1 MPEDYTDV
9 FDVIR
14 KKALPVAIKY
24 SEIPELGVVINNIPL
39 IGCIVHGYLNAVT
52 TIYTRH
58 TIKKLCVFLSLL
70 VDEIEKE
77 ESDKINKEFF
87 SSMEFHDLFFLVN
100 AKVQRGIRNNKLIY
114 LARLLKE
121 VSLKEGTLDP
131 DKAEEFIENVD
142 SLSKDEMNI
151 LYLLQEFFNDKSLKY
166 NFGDETIYSFLNNEP
181 SIPDFLKR
189 RYTQS
194 QVLTYLNRLTRFG
207 FLLEIT
213 GVFLASTDPNQ
224 KYFRATEYF
233 KDFLNYI
240 HSIEI

>member
-1 MPEDYTDV
+1 MPEDYSDV
-9 FDVIR
+9 LDMLR
-14 KKALPVAIKY
+14 KKTLPLAIKY
-24 SEIPELGVVINNIPL
+24 SEVPELGVVINTIPL
-39 IGCIVHGYLNAVT
+39 IGPIVNGYLNAVT
-52 TIYTRH
+52 TIYTRY
-58 TIKKLCVFLSLL
+58 TLEKLYVFLSLL
-70 VDEIEKE
+70 KDEIEKE
-77 ESDKINKEFF
+77 ESEKIDKEFF

-114 LARLLKE
+114 LARLLKG

-151 LYLLQEFFNDKSLKY
+151 LYLLQEFFKDKSLKY

-224 KYFRATEYF
+224 NYFRATGYF
-233 KDFLNYI
+233 KDFLNFI
-240 HSIEI
+240 KRVEI

>member
-1 MPEDYTDV
+1 MPEDYRDV

-14 KKALPVAIKY
+14 TKALPVAIKY

-39 IGCIVHGYLNAVT
+39 IGPIVHGYLTAVT
-52 TIYTRH
+52 NIYTRH

-70 VDEIEKE
+70 IDEIEKE
-77 ESDKINKEFF
+77 GSDKINKEFF
-87 SSMEFHDLFFLVN
+87 SSAEFHDLFFLVN
-100 AKVQRGIRNNKLIY
+100 AKVQRGIRDYKLIY
-114 LARLLKE
+114 LARLLKG

-151 LYLLQEFFNDKSLKY
+151 LYLLQEFFKDKSLRY
-166 NFGDETIYSFLNNEP
+166 NFGDESIYSFLNNEL
-181 SIPDFLKR
+181 SIPGILKR

-194 QVLTYLNRLTRFG
+194 KILTYLNRLTRFG

-213 GVFLASTDPNQ
+213 GVFLASEDPNQ
-224 KYFRATEYF
+224 NYFRATEYF

-240 HSIEI
+240 KRVEI